1 MAVYRRAYIST
12 CEAFGWDGGPGF
24 HTNIVTL
31 ANKHENANADWDQ
44 PQHFFS
50 LPFLNI
56 LPALYT
62 PIKQMHMNCRGRH
75 GKFLYRDRLDYTVSD
90 EILAIA
96 EPGQDTF
103 QLGKWSVIDGVSY
116 FRHIYALYAPDDSN
130 PGEAVEITPVITVD
144 GDPTTAFAT
153 DYDRGE
159 LVFDAPMTG
168 GEELRLTLSSFS
180 LWVRFDNDRLPF
192 SIDNKSGG
200 EFVVNGTVDLLEM
213 PPPKPE
219 TSS

>member
-12 CEAFGWDGGPGF
+12 CEAFGWEGGPGF
-24 HTNIVTL
+24 NTNIVSL

-50 LPFLNI
+50 LPFMNI

-62 PIKQMHMNCRGRH
+62 PIKQMHMNCRGMH
-75 GKFLYRDRLDYTVSD
+75 GRFLYRDRLDCTVDD
-90 EILAIA
+90 ELLAVA
-96 EPGQDTF
+96 AAGQDEF
-103 QLGKWSVIDGVSY
+103 QLGKWSVIDGVEY
-116 FRHIYALYAPDDSN
+116 FRHVYAMYRPDPSS
-130 PGEAVEITPVITVD
+130 PGEALEVTPVITVD
-144 GDPTTAFAT
+144 GTPTTAFAV
-153 DYDRGE
+153 DHDRGVI
-159 LVFDAPMTG
+159 VFDTPMSG
-168 GEELRLTLSSFS
+168 DQVIRWSAAGFS

-192 SIDNKSGG
+192 SIDNKSGDK
-200 EFVVNGTVDLLEM
+200 FVVNGTVSLLEI

>member
-12 CEAFGWDGGPGF
+12 CEAFGWDGGPGYK
-24 HTNIVTL
+24 TNIVAM
-31 ANKHENANADWDQ
+31 ANKYENRNADWDQ

-50 LPFLNI
+50 LPFNNI
-56 LPALYT
+56 LVQLYA

-75 GKFLYRDRLDYTVSD
+75 GVFLYRDRLDSSVTN
-90 EILAIA
+90 ELLAIA
-96 EPGQDTF
+96 DAGQDTF

-116 FRHIYALYAPDDSN
+116 FRHIYALYTPNPAD
-130 PGEAVEITPVITVD
+130 PGEAVEVTPVLTID
-144 GDPTTAFAT
+144 GTPTTAFTT
-153 DYDRGE
+153 DPDRG
-159 LVFDAPMTG
+159 LLYLDTPLAG
-168 GEELRLTLSSFS
+168 GEQVNLTLSSFS

-192 SIDNKSGG
+192 SIDNKSGYD
-200 EFVVNGTVDLLEM
+200 FVVNGTVELLEM